1 MKKYIIIISLG
12 IILLLAAG
20 CSNQNNNVIQP
31 SVNKDNTMDI
41 TEDNTI
47 EITASDF
54 NPSTL
59 TINAGETVTWIN
71 KGSSQAWPAS
81 AVHPTHKSY
90 PETGGCIGSKFDA
103 CKRLK
108 QGEAYSFTFNQKG
121 AWKYH
126 DHLNSGSIGTII
138 VQ

>member
-1 MKKYIIIISLG
+1 MKKSIIIISLG
-12 IILLLAAG
+12 IILLLATG
-20 CSNQNNNVIQP
+20 CSNQNNDVIQP
-31 SVNKDNTMDI
+31 PVNKDNTI
-41 TEDNTI
+41 NQDNTI
-47 EITASDF
+47 EITASGF
-54 NPSTL
+54 NPGTL

-90 PETGGCIGSKFDA
+90 PETGGCLGSKFDA

-108 QGEAYSFTFNQKG
+108 QGETYSFTFNQKG
-121 AWKYH
+121 TWSYH

>member
-1 MKKYIIIISLG
+1 MKESIIIISLG

-31 SVNKDNTMDI
+31 SVNN
-41 TEDNTI
+41 DNTI
-47 EITASDF
+47 EITASGF

-71 KGSSQAWPAS
+71 KNPFQAWPAS
-81 AVHPTHKSY
+81 AVHPTHKNY

-103 CKRLK
+103 CKNLK
-108 QGEAYSFTFNQKG
+108 QGEAYSFIFNQIG
-121 AWKYH
+121 TWKYH
-126 DHLNSGSIGTII
+126 DHLSPGNTGTII
-138 VQ
+138 VE